1 MKNRKFSSG
10 AQGFSLIE
18 LMVVIGIIVLLA
30 GMLIASLPGIQNR
43 INRSKVTQLLA
54 ELEGGLSG
62 YHIDNGIYPQNP
74 ASGDRDATGLLGS
87 TVLYK
92 HLSGD
97 WDLDGKTDEDE
108 EIYVPK
114 LDYDRNKNS
123 KAPRS
128 TPYQG
133 SYAVVDSY
141 NSPMRYLADPPNI
154 TADQRKTVNPTYDL
168 WSIVDTEPGESSDS
182 SAQAKYITNWQ
193 AN

>member
-1 MKNRKFSSG
+1 MKNRKFSG
-10 AQGFSLIE
+10 GEQGFSLIE

-74 ASGDRDATGLLGS
+74 VAGDRDATGLLGS
-87 TVLYK
+87 IVLYK

-97 WDLDGKTDEDE
+97 WDQDGEVDEDE

-114 LDYDRNKNS
+114 LDYDRNKTS

-128 TPYQG
+128 TPYRG

-141 NSPMRYLADPPNI
+141 NSPLRYLADPPNI
-154 TADQRKTVNPTYDL
+154 DISERKTVNPTYDL
-168 WSIVDTEPGESSDS
+168 WSIVDSEPDQASDPS
-182 SAQAKYITNWQ
+182 VQAKYITNWQ
-193 AN
+193 SN